1 MITQAILKTG
11 RCVVTAVAGLAA
23 VACGNETPPGPS
35 PTTVRVTSIT
45 PTSGTTFGGT
55 PVTIGGE
62 GFAAGASVTIGGAA
76 ASSIVVVNDRTIT
89 ATTTARTAGAA
100 DVIVSVA
107 GRQASMPGAFTFI
120 APNVGPNAPPT
131 VQPLRAQGS
140 RPGQPASMAD
150 LGEAIA
156 VTTTVTD
163 AESSAE
169 QLTLQWTATLGTI
182 EGTGASVTFRAPA
195 TMAQTPATA
204 EIALTVIERYLEVGQ
219 GGLPVE
225 REHRV
230 TRTIGVR
237 VHDSAREVAD
247 LGRQFLLLFSDS
259 SNSPETVVAQFTDT
273 CDGKEDEYDDVVDDR
288 RDFEILTA
296 SVGDATSVTVNFG
309 GVCDHRGRSGDACA
323 YYPVRWT
330 SREKSSGIVGT
341 VQGIDQVAA
350 VYLGQRWWLCDSQFL
365 ADEDSAPSRFRR
377 GR

>member
-1 MITQAILKTG
+1 MLQTG
-11 RCVVTAVAGLAA
+11 RRVVTAVACL
-23 VACGNETPPGPS
+23 VTIACGTDTPPGPS
-35 PTTVRVTSIT
+35 PTTVRVTSIA
-45 PTSGTTFGGT
+45 PSSGSTFGGT
-55 PVTIGGE
+55 VVTIGGE

-76 ASSIVVVNDRTIT
+76 ASAVVVVNDRTIT

-100 DVIVSVA
+100 DVVVSVA
-107 GRQASMPGAFTFI
+107 GRQASLPGAFTFI

-140 RPGQPASMAD
+140 RSGQPASMAD

-169 QLTLQWTATLGTI
+169 QLTFQWTATLGTI

-225 REHRV
+225 RDHRV
-230 TRTIGVR
+230 TRTTTVR

-273 CDGKEDEYDDVVDDR
+273 CAGKEDEYDDVADDR
-288 RDFEILTA
+288 RDFVIL
-296 SVGDATSVTVNFG
+296 SSSIGSATSVTVNFG
-309 GVCDHRGRSGDACA
+309 GVCPHESRPGDACA
-323 YYPVRWT
+323 YYPVSWT
-330 SREKSSGIVGT
+330 SRDRVTGVVGT
-341 VQGIDQVAA
+341 VSGVDQVAA
-350 VYLGQRWWLCDSQFL
+350 VYEGQRWWLCDSRFI
-365 ADEDSAPSRFRR
+365 ADGNSAPSRFRR